1 MVVAVNEVDKK
12 LIKQDF
18 SQKIS
23 LFFLPLPDMNLQCNS
38 FVQDTFDF
46 LCRLDFL
53 KKNQKVCGTTF
64 EHQYSFVLPFLT
76 GEKRQKLND
85 F

>member
-38 FVQDTFDF
+38 FVQYNIP
-46 LCRLDFL
+46 CKLDFL
-53 KKNQKVCGTTF
+53 KKNKKACGTTF